1 MIRNR
6 VIRQLIDKYS
16 FADLAEGTNQKIY
29 LEDSPWDCP
38 ANGILLEDVAPNAG
52 QGLSIGG
59 TAWPL
64 LAEGQS
70 WPAPFFRRPVLAP
83 SRKITSHNRERFQF
97 GTAPQDLN
105 FVTRF

>member
-83 SRKITSHNRERFQF
+83 FLQDHFPQSERFRF
-97 GTAPQDLN
+97 GTDPQESKLCN
-105 FVTRF
+105 